1 MMRALRISKFRN
13 IGLEQEEELI
23 LNGDLH
29 KDKLGD
35 LVILIGPNNA
45 GKSNVLNALLKV
57 GPDNGLHK
65 RDRTDLSFDDE
76 DRKPK
81 LTLLIRDDKK
91 NIYLN
96 KNLESGNSIIA
107 AVDYHLDSKPKVSVK
122 DCVEPLLK
130 FQEMISVRFGMSFDN
145 LNNLISYF
153 QNKDPKD
160 DASDKLD
167 EIVNV
172 VNTIQKQ
179 IPAYLKGN
187 FQSIKESTVSR
198 FLTDGRINIDSLNKS
213 MLDEYGIRAVP
224 KIISYENIDIS
235 ANSLYTDVHNI
246 ENNQFFVSLFKI
258 ASFSVSSIRNAYE
271 QYNQT
276 PNPKILEKLE
286 RQFKPKIETISKRF
300 NNLYFAENDKYH
312 FSLKFENNRISF
324 GMSRGD
330 DEDPINLDY
339 QSVGF
344 KWFFN
349 LYFSNLMTSELKPGD
364 IVIMDEPAHNLHPK
378 GQVELRQFLK
388 DFAKSNGLTIV
399 IATHSPFMIDVDHYD
414 ELRIISM
421 KNNRAKIDN
430 LFSAVNDEDPDS
442 LLPIKESLT
451 IKQNVLYDFDT
462 EVCWVEGITDYIY
475 LTMFKKL
482 LDIKNLSFLPMNGVG
497 NTKEQTKRI
506 LSRVLSIRF
515 FKYSMLVDADKA
527 GNDMASQCKGT
538 AFESLVHQIS
548 EVGNKQGKKFVT
560 IEDLFSDSDKKK
572 FKGLDYK
579 NQAEYKKSYLAASLK
594 RNAKLSDF
602 DKETVDNFKELFKII
617 VD

>member
-23 LNGDLH
+23 LNGDLQ

-57 GPDNGLHK
+57 GQDFSIQK
-65 RDRTDLSFDDE
+65 RDITDLSFDDE

-91 NIYLN
+91 SIYLN
-96 KNLESGNSIIA
+96 KTLEGGNNIIP
-107 AVDYHLDSKPKVSVK
+107 VIDNYSEKPTISVK
-122 DCVEPLLK
+122 DCLEPLLQL
-130 FQEMISVRFGMSFDN
+130 QERLGAQYGMSFGNLNSLVDS
-145 LNNLISYF
+145 LNNLDL
-153 QNKDPKD
+153 KA
-160 DASDKLD
+160 DASNMIG
-167 EIVNV
+167 EITNTL
-172 VNTIQKQ
+172 NTISRQ
-179 IPAYLKGN
+179 IPINSKSS
-187 FQSIKESTVSR
+187 FQFLRDSNLYR
-198 FLTDGRINIDSLNKS
+198 FCYNGGGGSAEIINNLMLN
-213 MLDEYGIRAVP
+213 EYGIRAVP
-224 KIISYENIDIS
+224 KIISYQNVDIS
-235 ANSLYTDVHNI
+235 SNTLYTDVGNI
-246 ENNQFFVSLFKI
+246 EGNNFFVSLFKI
-258 ASFSVSSIRNAYE
+258 SSFNVSNIRNAYE

-286 RQFKPKIETISKRF
+286 RQIKPKIEAINKRF
-300 NNLYFAENDKYH
+300 NDLYFAENDKYH

-330 DEDPINLDY
+330 EEDPINLDF

-349 LYFSNLMTSELKPGD
+349 LYFSNLMTSELRPGD
-364 IVIMDEPAHNLHPK
+364 IVVMDEPAHNLHPK
-378 GQVELRQFLK
+378 GQVELRKFLK
-388 DFAKSNGLTIV
+388 EFAKSNGLTIV
-399 IATHSPFMIDVDHYD
+399 IATHSPFMIDVDNFD
-414 ELRIISM
+414 ELRIVSM
-421 KNNRAKIDN
+421 NNNRAKIDN
-430 LFSAVNDEDPDS
+430 LFSAVNGEDPDS

-451 IKQNVLYDFDT
+451 IKQNVLYDYDT

-482 LDIKNLSFLPMNGVG
+482 LGIKNLSFLPMNGVG
-497 NTKEQTKRI
+497 KTKEQTKKI

-538 AFESLVHQIS
+538 AFGSCVHQVS
-548 EVGNKQGKKFVT
+548 ELADKSDKKYIT
-560 IEDLFSDSDKKK
+560 IEDLFSEADKKK
-572 FKGLDYK
+572 FKCLDYK
-579 NQAEYKKSYLAASLK
+579 NEAEYKKSYLAASMK
-594 RNAKLSDF
+594 RNCSIDDF
-602 DKETVDNFKELFKII
+602 SKETIKNFESLFELLE
-617 VD
+617 D